1 MRAVR
6 AECRGHDP
14 PPVNLNKMQL
24 VKTIYL
30 FFLLLWEALRFSV
43 VAMLHGKRGNDRTY
57 DDDAVTLN
65 KIEKW
70 RGGL

>member
-1 MRAVR
+1 
-6 AECRGHDP
+6 
-14 PPVNLNKMQL
+14 VNLKKMQL

-30 FFLLLWEALRFSV
+30 FFIILWEAARFSV
-43 VAMLHGKRGNDRTY
+43 VALLHGKNGNDRSY

-70 RGGL
+70 RSGL

>member
-1 MRAVR
+1 
-6 AECRGHDP
+6 
-14 PPVNLNKMQL
+14 MQL

-30 FFLLLWEALRFSV
+30 FFIILWEAARFSV
-43 VAMLHGKRGNDRTY
+43 VALLHGKNGNDRSY

-70 RGGL
+70 RAGK